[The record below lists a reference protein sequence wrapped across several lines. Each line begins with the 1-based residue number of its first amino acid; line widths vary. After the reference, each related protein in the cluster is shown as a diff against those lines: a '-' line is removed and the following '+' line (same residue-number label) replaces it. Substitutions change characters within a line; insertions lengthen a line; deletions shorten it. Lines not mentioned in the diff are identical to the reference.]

1 MSRENN
7 GLAKGLFIGFL
18 VGGIAGA
25 VTALLYAPKSGKEL
39 RGDIKRKTD
48 ELKDGVSEY
57 LHATGTRTTE
67 MINRG
72 KHRSEEMV
80 ASAREKAEH
89 IMDDAEKVLTDIR
102 SRASAEQGKVKS
114 AVRAGI
120 DAYKAEKAD
129 KDRGA

>member
-1 MSRENN
+1 MSKENS

-25 VTALLYAPKSGKEL
+25 VTALLYAPKPGKEL

-48 ELKDGVSEY
+48 EIKEDVSDY
-57 LHATGTRTTE
+57 LRSTGSRTTE
-67 MINRG
+67 MVNRG
-72 KHRSEEMV
+72 KHRSDEIV
-80 ASAREKAEH
+80 ASAREKADH

-102 SRASAEQGKVKS
+102 SRASAEQGKVKG

-120 DAYKAEKAD
+120 DAYRSEKE
-129 KDRGA
+129 RGA